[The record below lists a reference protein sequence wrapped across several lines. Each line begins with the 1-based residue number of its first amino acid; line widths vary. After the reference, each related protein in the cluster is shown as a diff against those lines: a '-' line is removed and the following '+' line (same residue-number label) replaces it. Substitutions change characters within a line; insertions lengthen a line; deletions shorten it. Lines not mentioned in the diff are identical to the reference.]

1 MRTTRKKSK
10 GINGKTGRLPEW
22 MRQKEWR
29 GRAIILGVFALG
41 LFLTFFLSGGGMELG
56 YDVGDIAEYKVRAP
70 RAYSV
75 LDEYK
80 TGQRVQKA
88 LSKTP
93 VVYKLDYHRGDKVV
107 KRIKSFFDTLDKA
120 KNKQEEKWSKKV
132 WEQYHLSLDDLEW
145 KWLTEKRKSDFRDK
159 CLQLAKKVMGGHVVD
174 KDYVNYLEQSGVEV
188 RMKGNLVS
196 LKDKKY
202 VEMKE
207 SDISGELRVVEKK
220 LRIRYSGLTGKM
232 LHKIVAHFIQPNVYY
247 DAEETKK
254 VQDRVRRSV
263 EPIFSEIKKGEK
275 IIGEGERI
283 SESTLS
289 LLKGMQLQQ
298 SQASYSSY
306 VFFLLP
312 FLLIFILYLA
322 FYHRDVFTSTRL
334 LILVCLLSLAI
345 VIVARAFDHVD
356 TSGYWVPMAAVSMV
370 LAIAM
375 GAELALVLTALMS
388 VLVGIAMMMSFKYFI
403 VAAFGGM
410 IAIFCVRRVTR
421 RMDLARAGIFVA
433 VANVVTIAG
442 INFFENVPW
451 RQSVGELLYGA
462 GNGVLSAG
470 LAMVILMYFEPLF
483 KLTTDIELVEVSDL
497 NQPILKRLA
506 LEAVGTYHH
515 SLMTGSLA
523 EAAAERIGANSV
535 LARTIAY
542 YHDIG
547 KIVKP
552 LYYVENQRGGES
564 KHDGLTPTMSGLII
578 ISHVKEGV
586 EMAKQGKLP
595 RAVIDGIAEHHGTT
609 LLAPFYQKAVQE
621 TGAEEVKEETFRYPG
636 PKPQSKAAAVV
647 MLADSVESAARAL
660 KEPTAGR
667 LEDTVR
673 RIMQIRFTDGQ
684 LDKCD
689 LTLRD
694 LNNIADVFIRSLVGI
709 YHSRPEYQEDKETAD
724 GALMLDLKNGGK

>member
-1 MRTTRKKSK
+1 MITTRKKNK
-10 GINGKTGRLPEW
+10 GINVKTERLPEW
-22 MRQKEWR
+22 MRQKEWH
-29 GRAIILGVFALG
+29 GRAVILGVFALG
-41 LFLTFFLSGGGMELG
+41 LFMLFFLSGGGGEVG
-56 YDVGDIAEYKVRAP
+56 YDVGDIAGHKIRAP

-80 TGQRVQKA
+80 TEQRIRKA
-88 LSKTP
+88 LSETP
-93 VVYKLDYHRGDKVV
+93 VIYKLDYHRGDKVV
-107 KRIKSFFDTLDKA
+107 KRINSFFDTLDKA
-120 KNKQEEKWSKKV
+120 KNKQEEKWSKRI
-132 WEQYHLSLDDLEW
+132 WEQYQLSLDDLEW
-145 KWLTEKRKSDFRDK
+145 KWLTEKRKPDFQDK
-159 CLQLAKKVMGGHVVD
+159 CRQLTKKVMSSHVVD

-202 VEMKE
+202 VEIKE
-207 SDISGELRVVEKK
+207 SDISGELRVAEKK
-220 LRIRYSGLTGKM
+220 LRIRYSGLTGQM
-232 LHKIVAHFIQPNVYY
+232 LHKIVSHFIQPNVYY
-247 DAEETKK
+247 DAEETEKI
-254 VQDRVRRSV
+254 QERLRRAV
-263 EPIFSEIKKGEK
+263 EPVFSEIKKGEK
-275 IIGEGERI
+275 IVDEGERI
-283 SESTLS
+283 SELILS

-298 SQASYSSY
+298 SRASRSSY

-322 FYHRDVFTSTRL
+322 FYRRDIFTSTRL

-345 VIVARAFDHVD
+345 VIVARVFYHAG

-375 GAELALVLTALMS
+375 GAELALVLTALTS

-410 IAIFCVRRVTR
+410 IAVFCVRRVTR

-433 VANVVTIAG
+433 VANVVAIAG

-451 RQSVGELLYGA
+451 RQSIEELLYGA
-462 GNGVLSAG
+462 GNGVLSAI

-523 EAAAERIGANSV
+523 EAAAERVGANSV

-564 KHDGLTPTMSGLII
+564 KHEGLAPTMSALII

-586 EMAKQGKLP
+586 EMAEKAKLP
-595 RAVIDGIAEHHGTT
+595 RAVIDGIAEHHGST

-621 TGAEEVKEETFRYPG
+621 TGAEDVKEENFRYPG
-636 PKPQSKAAAVV
+636 PKPQSKEVAVV
-647 MLADSVESAARAL
+647 MLSDSVESAARAL

-667 LEDTVR
+667 LEDVVR
-673 RIMQIRFTDGQ
+673 RIVQARFTDGQ
-684 LDKCD
+684 LDECD

-709 YHSRPEYQEDKETAD
+709 YHSRPKYQEDKEAL
-724 GALMLDLKNGGK
+724 GASILDLKNGNK